1 MSNPYK
7 IYMTPEAQMN
17 KLKLNKESIKN
28 LSTNESANIQGG
40 LYATMMKCETDDYA
54 CKSIAM
60 CPVSLFSCDTI
71 TVQNC

>member
-1 MSNPYK
+1 
-7 IYMTPEAQMN
+7 MN

-28 LSTNESANIQGG
+28 LSANESTDIKGG